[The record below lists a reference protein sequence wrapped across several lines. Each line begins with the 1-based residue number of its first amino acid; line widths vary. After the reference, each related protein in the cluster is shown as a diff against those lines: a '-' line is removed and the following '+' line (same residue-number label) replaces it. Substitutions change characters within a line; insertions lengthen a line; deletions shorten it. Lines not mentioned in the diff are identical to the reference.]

1 MAATPASPL
10 QAQTRTPTAR
20 DAAARGTAP
29 SDVIDTLAIRAH
41 TRFLADDLLRGR
53 GTGTEGERLAAAY
66 IESQLI
72 AIGARG
78 LGTNGAF
85 IMPVPLR
92 TATILPSSALVLT
105 RADAREPFTY
115 GGRNFIANTG
125 GASAFHDFSG
135 PVLYAGAPAR
145 ALPLL
150 RASSELRGA
159 VVAFDGPLGADA
171 VGIVPLL
178 IERGA
183 AGVLILVSES
193 QMDLYVR
200 SRGDRRFFAAAD
212 IADPVW
218 QPDLPVLIVGPGV
231 LPALLRDA
239 PAEIRANPLTA
250 PVTLKPHIDVTI
262 RTEMHDVQAANVGAI
277 IRGSDP
283 RRRDDVILYTAHY
296 DHLGISEPDA
306 RGDSIYNGF
315 SDNAAGTA
323 MLLAIA
329 KAFTLHPPAHSVAFM
344 FFTGEERGLLG
355 SSYAAAKPPF
365 PIARIKALINLD
377 AGAPPAPPVSWRVAG
392 GIEAADLGAL
402 TVDVGKRAGWSTA
415 LSAASPNTDYWPF
428 LQRGVPAVFIVPGNE
443 WENTSTEQRDA
454 LRAKWD
460 RYHQAGDEW
469 APDFP
474 FAGLQRYAAYALAI
488 GRAVDRP

>member
-1 MAATPASPL
+1 MAAAFIAAPPTVPL
-10 QAQTRTPTAR
+10 HAQARRA
-20 DAAARGTAP
+20 TAP
-29 SDVIDTLAIRAH
+29 DVIDTLAIRAH

-72 AIGARG
+72 AIGTRG
-78 LGTNGAF
+78 LGPNGAF
-85 IMPVPLR
+85 TMPVPLR
-92 TATILPSSALVLT
+92 TAIILPSSELVLT
-105 RADAREPFTY
+105 RGADHEPFTY

-125 GASAFHDFSG
+125 GGGAFHDFTG
-135 PVLYAGAPAR
+135 PVMYAGAPAR

-159 VVAFDGPLGADA
+159 VIAFDGPLGGDA
-171 VGIVPLL
+171 VGIIPLL

-183 AGVLILVSES
+183 SGVLILVNES

-200 SRGDRRFFAAAD
+200 SRGDRRFFAAAN

-239 PAEIRANPLTA
+239 PAALRANPLTSL
-250 PVTLKPHIDVTI
+250 VTWQTRIAVSI

-283 RRRDDVILYTAHY
+283 QRRNDVILYTAHY
-296 DHLGISEPDA
+296 DHLGISGPDA

-315 SDNAAGTA
+315 SDNAAGSA

-329 KAFTLHPPAHSVAFM
+329 KAFKQKPPAHSVAFM

-355 SSYAAAKPPF
+355 SSYAAANPPF
-365 PIARIKALINLD
+365 PLSRIKALINLD
-377 AGAPPAPPVSWRVAG
+377 AGAPPAPPISWRVAG

-402 TVDVGKRAGWSTA
+402 AVDVATRAGWTTA

-428 LQRGVPAVFIVPGNE
+428 LHRGVPAVFIVPGNE
-443 WENTSTEQRDA
+443 WENTTTAQRDA
-454 LRAKWD
+454 IRAKWD

-469 APDFP
+469 AADFP

-488 GRAVDRP
+488 GRAADRR